1 MLKGPHKMNGS
12 KLLAQL
18 RADAAIARHASF
30 AKPAKV
36 PAKMHVLVEK
46 PISKRGAKS
55 MGARTITLRVKNW
68 QINAAHFN

>member
-1 MLKGPHKMNGS
+1 MNGS

-30 AKPAKV
+30 AQPAKV
-36 PAKMHVLVEK
+36 RAKLHILVEK

>member
-1 MLKGPHKMNGS
+1 MNGS

-18 RADAAIARHASF
+18 RADAAIARHATF

-36 PAKMHVLVEK
+36 PAKHVLVEK